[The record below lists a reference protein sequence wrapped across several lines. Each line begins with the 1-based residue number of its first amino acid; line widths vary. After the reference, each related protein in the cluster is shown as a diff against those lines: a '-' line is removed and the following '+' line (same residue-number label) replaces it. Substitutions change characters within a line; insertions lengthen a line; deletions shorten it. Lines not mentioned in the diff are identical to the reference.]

1 MRFLQELLVPSVL
14 LTACWT
20 TSANAFDVSTQ
31 NTVVSVWATGMV
43 SSAPFD
49 RKLLLAAHDDA
60 AVFVASDGETRGA
73 RLESALHYLRKTR
86 PKLHVGDLEL
96 AQAILVQ

>member
-1 MRFLQELLVPSVL
+1 MRLFKLLFPSVL
-14 LTACWT
+14 ISAFWA
-20 TSANAFDVSTQ
+20 TSVDAFDISTQ

-49 RKLLLAAHDDA
+49 RKLIIAAHDDA
-60 AVFVASDGETRGA
+60 AVFVASDGQLRGA
-73 RLESALHYLRKTR
+73 QLESALHYLRKSR
-86 PKLHVGDLEL
+86 PKLHVSDLEL

>member
-1 MRFLQELLVPSVL
+1 MRFLQKLLLPSVL
-14 LTACWT
+14 LTASWT
-20 TSANAFDVSTQ
+20 TSVDAFDMSTQ

-60 AVFVASDGETRGA
+60 AVFVASDGELRGA

-86 PKLHVGDLEL
+86 PKLHVSDLEL

>member
-1 MRFLQELLVPSVL
+1 MRLFRLLFPSVL
-14 LTACWT
+14 ISAFWA
-20 TSANAFDVSTQ
+20 TSVDAFDISTQ

-49 RKLLLAAHDDA
+49 RKLIIAAHDDA
-60 AVFVASDGETRGA
+60 AVFVASDGQLRGA
-73 RLESALHYLRKTR
+73 QLESALHYLRKSR
-86 PKLHVGDLEL
+86 PKLHVSDLEL

>member
-1 MRFLQELLVPSVL
+1 MRLFKLLFPSL
-14 LTACWT
+14 LISAFWA
-20 TSANAFDVSTQ
+20 TSVDAFDVSTQ

-49 RKLLLAAHDDA
+49 RKLIIAAHDDA
-60 AVFVASDGETRGA
+60 AAFVASDGELRGA
-73 RLESALHYLRKTR
+73 QLESALHYLRKSR
-86 PKLHVGDLEL
+86 PKLHVSDLEL

>member
-1 MRFLQELLVPSVL
+1 MRLLKLLFPSL
-14 LTACWT
+14 LISACWA
-20 TSANAFDVSTQ
+20 TSVDAFDVSTQ
-31 NTVVSVWATGMV
+31 NTVVSLWATGMV

-60 AVFVASDGETRGA
+60 AAFVASDGEWRGA
-73 RLESALHYLRKTR
+73 QLESALHYLRKSR
-86 PKLHVGDLEL
+86 PKLHVSDLEL

>member
-1 MRFLQELLVPSVL
+1 MRLFRLLFPSVL
-14 LTACWT
+14 ISAFWA
-20 TSANAFDVSTQ
+20 TSVDAFDISTQ

-49 RKLLLAAHDDA
+49 RKLIVAAHDDA
-60 AVFVASDGETRGA
+60 AVFVASDGQLRGA
-73 RLESALHYLRKTR
+73 QLESALHYLRKSR
-86 PKLHVGDLEL
+86 PKLHVSDLEL

>member
-1 MRFLQELLVPSVL
+1 MRLLKLLFPSVL
-14 LTACWT
+14 ISACWA
-20 TSANAFDVSTQ
+20 TSVDAFDVSTQ
-31 NTVVSVWATGMV
+31 NTVVSFWATGMV

-60 AVFVASDGETRGA
+60 AAFVASDGEWRGA
-73 RLESALHYLRKTR
+73 QLESALHYLRKSR
-86 PKLHVGDLEL
+86 PKLHVSDLEL